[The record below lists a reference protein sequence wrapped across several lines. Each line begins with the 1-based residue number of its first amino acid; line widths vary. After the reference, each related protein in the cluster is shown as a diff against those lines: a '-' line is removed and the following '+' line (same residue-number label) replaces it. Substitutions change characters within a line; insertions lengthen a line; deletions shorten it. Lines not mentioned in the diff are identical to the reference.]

1 MLSSTIPS
9 ALTASTLQQSLAPS
23 TALLRSTGSL
33 PRRPRPHQQVRN
45 FRLNLWSSYLDPTF
59 QKEIR
64 RRYRRV
70 EKHRH
75 IEALNRKLSWER
87 HFPINGHAG
96 LKGFMCSAWRGHDS
110 RPGGRWVNVDD
121 IKSAKE
127 TPGVNSEET
136 HDGVDKS
143 RLENF
148 MNNREALYDF
158 IRARSRIFGHGWT
171 STTSVP
177 NKSAP
182 DSNSDATSSPSS
194 HGFTNSTTYG
204 KEGFRKRFRQHEEK
218 TAEPEYEID
227 PITNRRIHKE
237 SQNPTRTDQI
247 PVKTFQGYRSHFQE
261 FEPPTSTTE
270 LASPEILQSLKDRLK
285 GYRRAGVKQNEN
297 PDPVEEG
304 LKTYDE
310 KVDYESR
317 RFYDC
322 TGIAVDYSDPVQNGL
337 KDYDNKISDGKA
349 CPDSNVKMTKNVN
362 PVQDG
367 LAEYDIKAGYRQ
379 GRRSEEPQEPEQQ
392 PEQHD
397 PVTKAIKDYE
407 SRTEQP
413 VVVRSS
419 VAKSDQLDPVQ
430 QAMREYESCD
440 FYKQARKKKQAEIL
454 LNAIQDYEANY
465 QHLPTKLTGG
475 RLNPEKLNP
484 VLEAIQEYENTVLDE
499 MLKSGR
505 SQEPLDPILK
515 AFWEYKAAPQRRQ
528 SESKSPDAAPNQL
541 DRLLQSIGEHKSAV
555 LQRAAVEIT
564 PPQKCPVQEGLEEY
578 DAKVNNY
585 EKPTKSGRRTV
596 TSLAFASTPSDDTK
610 LRGISNET
618 TEDLDLLR
626 TSDVR
631 AASGIIK
638 SPAKETESQKN
649 AKRRELEQDFEH
661 FQDVKP
667 SVDEA
672 DAADKVHASR
682 KLAEELRIE
691 HSELLNHAA
700 HARGRIDAKIAEVE
714 AGWKPEES
722 EQKKMTGNF
731 VRDFPEE
738 FEAKWTTMETD
749 TEGLTSKSNGKE
761 SGTDPLVSLPPESFS
776 RTPGTPRM
784 ETSLD
789 RITSQK
795 TDSGVAGARD
805 QVIPAVELGQKQDNS
820 KKDRHARRDK
830 RLKERDLVREVR
842 GIYEDAYGTIDSKHR
857 QVPVPEA
864 ANVESETQSSTA
876 GGQTLDSFANTPEPT
891 LYKILAYDPTMQSV
905 STAETTSIVPDSS
918 DSLTPAEVLLRLSNP
933 SKFFPHFQSLQ
944 SQGYEI
950 VAGSGDVLVF
960 RKVRSGA
967 PILPKVDTPAEAHE
981 KAVSQERRRMTN
993 PIDGMQSTPI
1003 TGDFASPTGF
1013 VNYDLPRGSEAP
1025 FKSNIDMRREEPVF
1039 SGRRN
1044 WEDET
1049 EEERPK
1055 AKGRGKRLLVGAAWV
1070 AACSY
1075 AVGVV
1080 SEFFRTGGMDGKGP
1094 QGF

>member
-9 ALTASTLQQSLAPS
+9 ASAASTLQQSLAPS
-23 TALLRSTGSL
+23 TALLRSMGSL
-33 PRRPRPHQQVRN
+33 PRRRRPQQQVRN
-45 FRLNLWSSYLDPTF
+45 FRLSLWSSYLDPAF

-70 EKHRH
+70 ERNRH
-75 IEALNRKLSWER
+75 IEALNRKLSWDR
-87 HFPINGHAG
+87 HFPINGNAG
-96 LKGFMCSAWRGHDS
+96 LKGFMCSAWRSHDS

-121 IKSAKE
+121 LKTANEK
-127 TPGVNSEET
+127 PGSNSEDI
-136 HDGVDKS
+136 HDGIDKS
-143 RLENF
+143 RLESF

-158 IRARSRIFGHGWT
+158 IRAKSRIFGPGWT
-171 STTSVP
+171 ST
-177 NKSAP
+177 SAEP
-182 DSNSDATSSPSS
+182 SKPAANSTSSPNPDPLS
-194 HGFTNSTTYG
+194 HEFTTSTTYG
-204 KEGFRKRFRQHEEK
+204 KEGFRRRFQQHEEK
-218 TAEPEYEID
+218 AVEPEYDID
-227 PITNRRIHKE
+227 PITNRRIPKE
-237 SQNPTRTDQI
+237 SEDPTRADQI
-247 PVKTFQGYRSHFQE
+247 PVKTFKGYRSQFHE
-261 FEPPTSTTE
+261 FEPPASTAEPT
-270 LASPEILQSLKDRLK
+270 SPEILHSLKDRLK
-285 GYRRAGVKQNEN
+285 GYRRVGVKQNES
-297 PDPVEEG
+297 PDPVQEG
-304 LKTYDE
+304 LKSYDE

-322 TGIAVDYSDPVQNGL
+322 VGIAVDYSDPVQNGL

-349 CPDSNVKMTKNVN
+349 CPDSNIKMTKNVD

-367 LAEYDIKAGYRQ
+367 LAGYDMKAGYRQ
-379 GRRSEEPQEPEQQ
+379 GRPSEEPKEQ
-392 PEQHD
+392 PEQRD
-397 PVTKAIKDYE
+397 PVSQAIKEYE

-419 VAKSDQLDPVQ
+419 DTKPDPLDPVE
-430 QAMREYESCD
+430 QAIREYESCD
-440 FYKQARKKKQAEIL
+440 LFRQAQKKKQAEVL
-454 LNAIQDYEANY
+454 LKAIQDYEANY

-475 RLNPEKLNP
+475 RLDPEKMNP
-484 VLEAIQEYENTVLDE
+484 VLEAIQEYENTASKEILNKD
-499 MLKSGR
+499 G

-515 AFWEYKAAPQRRQ
+515 AFREYRAATQRGPG
-528 SESKSPDAAPNQL
+528 ESNSQDAAPNQL
-541 DRLLQSIGEHKSAV
+541 DQLLQSIEEHKSAV
-555 LQRAAVEIT
+555 LRGAAVENQ
-564 PPQKCPVQEGLEEY
+564 PQKKCPVQEGLEEY
-578 DAKVNNY
+578 DATVNNY
-585 EKPTKSGRRTV
+585 EKPTKPGRRTV
-596 TSLAFASTPSDDTK
+596 KSLAFASTTSADTT
-610 LRGISNET
+610 LRGISEDT

-638 SPAKETESQKN
+638 NPAKETELQKN
-649 AKRRELEQDFEH
+649 AKRKELEEDFENT
-661 FQDVKP
+661 QSAKS

-672 DAADKVHASR
+672 AAADKVHASR
-682 KLAEELRIE
+682 KLAEDLRIE

-714 AGWKPEES
+714 AGWSPEVS
-722 EQKKMTGNF
+722 EKKKMTGNF

-738 FEAKWTTMETD
+738 FEAKWTTAETG
-749 TEGLTSKSNGKE
+749 TEELTSRPTAGQE
-761 SGTDPLVSLPPESFS
+761 SGTDPLVGLAPESFS
-776 RTPGTPRM
+776 RHPGTPRI

-789 RITSQK
+789 RTASQK
-795 TDSGVAGARD
+795 TESQVAGARD
-805 QVIPAVELGQKQDNS
+805 QVIPAAELGQKPVKS
-820 KKDRHARRDK
+820 KEDRRARNER

-842 GIYEDAYGTIDSKHR
+842 SIYEDAYGTIDSNHR

-864 ANVESETQSSTA
+864 KRAEPERTAPST
-876 GGQTLDSFANTPEPT
+876 GQTLDPFANTPEPT
-891 LYKILAYDPTMQSV
+891 LYRILAYDPTMQSV

-933 SKFFPHFQSLQ
+933 SKFFPHFESLQ

-967 PILPKVDTPAEAHE
+967 PVLPKVDTPAEAHE
-981 KAVSQERRRMTN
+981 KAVSQERRRVTN

-1013 VNYDLPRGSEAP
+1013 VNYDLPRGSEVP

-1044 WEDET
+1044 WEDEA
-1049 EEERPK
+1049 EEDRPK

>member
-23 TALLRSTGSL
+23 TTLLRSTGSL
-33 PRRPRPHQQVRN
+33 PRRHRPRQQVRN
-45 FRLNLWSSYLDPTF
+45 FRLSLWSSYLDPAF
-59 QKEIR
+59 QKEFR

-70 EKHRH
+70 ERNRH
-75 IEALNRKLSWER
+75 IEALNRKLSWDR
-87 HFPINGHAG
+87 HFPINGNAG
-96 LKGFMCSAWRGHDS
+96 LKGFMCSAWRSHDS

-121 IKSAKE
+121 LKTAKE
-127 TPGVNSEET
+127 KPEGHSEDI
-136 HDGVDKS
+136 HDGIDKS
-143 RLENF
+143 RLESF

-171 STTSVP
+171 ST
-177 NKSAP
+177 SAEP
-182 DSNSDATSSPSS
+182 SKPAANSTSSPTPGPSS
-194 HGFTNSTTYG
+194 HGFTSSTTYG
-204 KEGFRKRFRQHEEK
+204 KEGFRRRFQQHEEK
-218 TAEPEYEID
+218 PAEPEYDID
-227 PITNRRIHKE
+227 PITNRRIPKE
-237 SQNPTRTDQI
+237 SQNPTEADQI
-247 PVKTFQGYRSHFQE
+247 QAKTFKGYRSQFHE
-261 FEPPTSTTE
+261 FDPPASTAEPT
-270 LASPEILQSLKDRLK
+270 SPEILHSLKDRLK
-285 GYRRAGVKQNEN
+285 GYRRVGVEQNESS
-297 PDPVEEG
+297 DPVQEG
-304 LKTYDE
+304 LRSYDE

-317 RFYDC
+317 QFYDC
-322 TGIAVDYSDPVQNGL
+322 VGIAVDYSDPVQNGL

-349 CPDSNVKMTKNVN
+349 CPDSNIKMAKNVD

-367 LAEYDIKAGYRQ
+367 LADYDMKAGYRQ
-379 GRRSEEPQEPEQQ
+379 GRPSEEPEEQ
-392 PEQHD
+392 PENHD
-397 PVTKAIKDYE
+397 PVSQAIREYE

-419 VAKSDQLDPVQ
+419 DAKPDPLDPVE
-430 QAMREYESCD
+430 QAIREYESCD
-440 FYKQARKKKQAEIL
+440 LFRQARKKKQADSL
-454 LNAIQDYEANY
+454 LKAIEDYEANY

-475 RLNPEKLNP
+475 RLDPEKLNP
-484 VLEAIQEYENTVLDE
+484 VLEAIQDYENTVSEEILNED
-499 MLKSGR
+499 GN
-505 SQEPLDPILK
+505 QEPLDPILK
-515 AFWEYKAAPQRRQ
+515 AFREYRLASQKTLSGST
-528 SESKSPDAAPNQL
+528 SEDAVPNQL
-541 DRLLQSIGEHKSAV
+541 DQLLRSIEEHKSAV
-555 LQRAAVEIT
+555 LRGAAVESQ
-564 PPQKCPVQEGLEEY
+564 PQQKCPVQEGLEEY
-578 DAKVNNY
+578 DATVNNY
-585 EKPTKSGRRTV
+585 EKPTKPGKRTV
-596 TSLAFASTPSDDTK
+596 KSLAFASTPSVGTT
-610 LRGISNET
+610 LRGMSEDT

-638 SPAKETESQKN
+638 NPAMETESQKN
-649 AKRRELEQDFEH
+649 AKRKELEEDFENT
-661 FQDVKP
+661 QSARP
-667 SVDEA
+667 TVDDA
-672 DAADKVHASR
+672 AAADKVHASR
-682 KLAEELRIE
+682 KLAEDLRIE
-691 HSELLNHAA
+691 HSELLNHVA

-714 AGWKPEES
+714 AGWKS
-722 EQKKMTGNF
+722 EASETKMTGNF

-738 FEAKWTTMETD
+738 FEAKWTTAETG
-749 TEGLTSKSNGKE
+749 TEELTSSPTAGQE
-761 SGTDPLVSLPPESFS
+761 SRTDPLLGLASESFS
-776 RTPGTPRM
+776 RHPGTPRI

-789 RITSQK
+789 RTASQK
-795 TDSGVAGARD
+795 TGSQVAAARD
-805 QVIPAVELGQKQDNS
+805 EVVPDVEPGSRLDRS
-820 KKDRHARRDK
+820 KEARRARNER

-842 GIYEDAYGTIDSKHR
+842 SIYEDAYGTIDSKHR

-864 ANVESETQSSTA
+864 KIAEPKNTTQST
-876 GGQTLDSFANTPEPT
+876 GQTLDPPANTPEPT
-891 LYKILAYDPTMQSV
+891 LYRILAYDPTMQSV

-933 SKFFPHFQSLQ
+933 SKFFPHFESLQ

-967 PILPKVDTPAEAHE
+967 PVLPKVDTPEEAHE
-981 KAVSQERRRMTN
+981 KAVSQERRRVTN

-1013 VNYDLPRGSEAP
+1013 VNYDLPRGSEVP

-1044 WEDET
+1044 WEDEA
-1049 EEERPK
+1049 EEDRPK